1 MQKIYLDENLSQ
13 YVAEALNQLNKGYFP
28 NITVCSTKIE
38 FGKGA
43 PDEFIIPKIGKEGS
57 VMITRDFNIK
67 RTQLQYELCKNSN
80 IGIFFL
86 SPTKGSVRHWD
97 IVKLLVN
104 YWEEIVHKVER
115 ESHPFAFKIT
125 AKGKFQKLE

>member
-43 PDEFIIPKIGKEGS
+43 P
-57 VMITRDFNIK
+57 
-67 RTQLQYELCKNSN
+67 
-80 IGIFFL
+80 
-86 SPTKGSVRHWD
+86 
-97 IVKLLVN
+97 
-104 YWEEIVHKVER
+104 
-115 ESHPFAFKIT
+115 
-125 AKGKFQKLE
+125 